1 VNACRIVA
9 AEAEGGVSEAVE
21 ALRTGGVIAFPTDTL
36 YGLGCIWMRP
46 RAVER
51 IANMRGIDARRRPF
65 TLLLPDIGEVARFAD
80 VSAPMHRVLERIT
93 PGPYC
98 VELPATDAVPDP
110 FVVGRRRT
118 IGVRVPDHAVC
129 EKLLWQVGYPVVS
142 VTAKAPD
149 GRLLT
154 TAAEIA
160 AAFPDDLDLVL
171 DGGRLDGPPSTV
183 VSLMDDWITVL
194 RQGKGNTHKLII

>member
-1 VNACRIVA
+1 
-9 AEAEGGVSEAVE
+9 VE

-36 YGLGCIWMRP
+36 YGLGCLWRRP

-51 IANMRGIDARRRPF
+51 IAAMRGIDARRRPF
-65 TLLLPDIGEVARFAD
+65 TLLLPGLGELARLAH
-80 VSAPMHRVLERIT
+80 VSAPMHRILERIT

-98 VELPATDAVPDP
+98 VELPATDVVPDP

-118 IGVRVPDHAVC
+118 IGIRIPDHEAC
-129 EKLLWQVGYPVVS
+129 EKLLWQVGHPVVS
-142 VTAKAPD
+142 VTAKTPE

-154 TAAEIA
+154 TAEEIA
-160 AAFPDDLDLVL
+160 TTFAADLDLVL

-183 VSLMDDWITVL
+183 VSLMDDWVTVL
-194 RQGKGNTHKLII
+194 RQGKGDTNKLVI